1 MRGFEIK
8 KCSELPV
15 VLAVVLV
22 GFVQEQV
29 RNAID
34 IVGGERLGNLGFGR
48 LHDLVRWA
56 LFPGEEGE
64 PLVFHEAIV
73 KHVTTEI
80 ADMIV
85 VIVGVEDWEAGEIG
99 AVAHGGL
106 ACPVLVGAIAVI
118 EGAFATLIRHHH
130 PVETS
135 EVGIESSFGLWL

>member
-56 LFPGEEGE
+56 LFPGEER
-64 PLVFHEAIV
+64 AIV

-85 VIVGVEDWEAGEIG
+85 VIVGVEDWEAGKVG

-118 EGAFATLIRHHH
+118 EGTFATLIRHHH